1 MGIRRLFIAE
11 SKGTRKKDSALSS
24 GVLDFCTPNKRLVR
38 KRSRATQSSFPDRE
52 KGYENIPFFIS
63 GQRHVTRQT
72 NSDKKLPAEQ
82 LLFVYFPSRS
92 YLTSREATQS
102 RFLFLFSNGNSFIQ
116 RRMKIKSHSRTTFL
130 RFVQGLLLSGKWRK
144 ATQSEASKNQ
154 SNLSFT
160 GIFIVVNCRCSRRK
174 ATRTQRV
181 SSGSSQFQVCPS
193 SSENRHI
200 IRLFGKT
207 GTVAYRQ
214 GFSQPPTERS
224 GCPTAHRPSIGTGG
238 ASSRNPVMHGAQ
250 NLRIT
255 KHILLFT
262 DMKLIKAIEERW
274 SPRSY
279 DSRPVNEEQ
288 LALLFEAAR
297 WAPSCNNAQEWAYY
311 YTTREYP
318 EAHARLA
325 ECLTGGNRAWA
336 PDAPVLLVSCGYK
349 NFPGTDVYNR
359 HWMHDVGAANI
370 SIALQAASMGMQLHQ
385 MAGFDVEAC
394 TRLLGLDTEKIEPVT
409 MMTLGYPG
417 PAGRT
422 GGRSRS
428 APGKRCPGNARK

>member
-144 ATQSEASKNQ
+144 ATQSKASKNL

-160 GIFIVVNCRCSRRK
+160 KKFFIVVHCRWEVGERPHGHK
-174 ATRTQRV
+174 KFHQGV
-181 SSGSSQFQVCPS
+181 SQFQARLPS
-193 SSENRHI
+193 FEKHHI
-200 IRLFGKT
+200 LRLFSKN
-207 GTVAYRQ
+207 RD
-214 GFSQPPTERS
+214 RS
-224 GCPTAHRPSIGTGG
+224 LQTSFFTAAHRAQRPPGC
-238 ASSRNPVMHGAQ
+238 ASTVYRNRRG
-250 NLRIT
+250 I
-255 KHILLFT
+255 
-262 DMKLIKAIEERW
+262 
-274 SPRSY
+274 
-279 DSRPVNEEQ
+279 
-288 LALLFEAAR
+288 
-297 WAPSCNNAQEWAYY
+297 
-311 YTTREYP
+311 
-318 EAHARLA
+318 
-325 ECLTGGNRAWA
+325 
-336 PDAPVLLVSCGYK
+336 
-349 NFPGTDVYNR
+349 FPK
-359 HWMHDVGAANI
+359 
-370 SIALQAASMGMQLHQ
+370 S
-385 MAGFDVEAC
+385 
-394 TRLLGLDTEKIEPVT
+394 
-409 MMTLGYPG
+409 
-417 PAGRT
+417 
-422 GGRSRS
+422 
-428 APGKRCPGNARK
+428 GNARGTKFADYQTHPTIYRYETDKSHRRAMEPPLIRLPSRQ

>member
-38 KRSRATQSSFPDRE
+38 KRSRATQS
-52 KGYENIPFFIS
+52 
-63 GQRHVTRQT
+63 
-72 NSDKKLPAEQ
+72 
-82 LLFVYFPSRS
+82 
-92 YLTSREATQS
+92 

-130 RFVQGLLLSGKWRK
+130 RFVQGLLLSGKRRK

-255 KHILLFT
+255 QTHSMIYRYET
-262 DMKLIKAIEERW
+262 DKNHRRTMEPPLIRL
-274 SPRSY
+274 P
-279 DSRPVNEEQ
+279 SRQ
-288 LALLFEAAR
+288 
-297 WAPSCNNAQEWAYY
+297 
-311 YTTREYP
+311 
-318 EAHARLA
+318 
-325 ECLTGGNRAWA
+325 
-336 PDAPVLLVSCGYK
+336 
-349 NFPGTDVYNR
+349 
-359 HWMHDVGAANI
+359 
-370 SIALQAASMGMQLHQ
+370 
-385 MAGFDVEAC
+385 
-394 TRLLGLDTEKIEPVT
+394 
-409 MMTLGYPG
+409 
-417 PAGRT
+417 
-422 GGRSRS
+422 
-428 APGKRCPGNARK
+428 

>member
-1 MGIRRLFIAE
+1 M
-11 SKGTRKKDSALSS
+11 
-24 GVLDFCTPNKRLVR
+24 
-38 KRSRATQSSFPDRE
+38 
-52 KGYENIPFFIS
+52 
-63 GQRHVTRQT
+63 
-72 NSDKKLPAEQ
+72 
-82 LLFVYFPSRS
+82 
-92 YLTSREATQS
+92 TSREATQS

-255 KHILLFT
+255 IIAKFICT
-262 DMKLIKAIEERW
+262 DCKI
-274 SPRSY
+274 
-279 DSRPVNEEQ
+279 
-288 LALLFEAAR
+288 
-297 WAPSCNNAQEWAYY
+297 
-311 YTTREYP
+311 
-318 EAHARLA
+318 
-325 ECLTGGNRAWA
+325 
-336 PDAPVLLVSCGYK
+336 
-349 NFPGTDVYNR
+349 
-359 HWMHDVGAANI
+359 
-370 SIALQAASMGMQLHQ
+370 Q
-385 MAGFDVEAC
+385 MCIF
-394 TRLLGLDTEKIEPVT
+394 
-409 MMTLGYPG
+409 
-417 PAGRT
+417 
-422 GGRSRS
+422 S
-428 APGKRCPGNARK
+428 

>member
-130 RFVQGLLLSGKWRK
+130 RFVQGLLLSGKWRI

-255 KHILLFT
+255 QTH
-262 DMKLIKAIEERW
+262 
-274 SPRSY
+274 
-279 DSRPVNEEQ
+279 
-288 LALLFEAAR
+288 
-297 WAPSCNNAQEWAYY
+297 
-311 YTTREYP
+311 
-318 EAHARLA
+318 
-325 ECLTGGNRAWA
+325 
-336 PDAPVLLVSCGYK
+336 
-349 NFPGTDVYNR
+349 
-359 HWMHDVGAANI
+359 
-370 SIALQAASMGMQLHQ
+370 SM
-385 MAGFDVEAC
+385 
-394 TRLLGLDTEKIEPVT
+394 I
-409 MMTLGYPG
+409 Y
-417 PAGRT
+417 
-422 GGRSRS
+422 
-428 APGKRCPGNARK
+428 